1 MVSVGWIT
9 GLQRSGKIM
18 IEMLE
23 APDHVMAVRLSGRL
37 SGGDMDELT
46 AALEAKLARHPR
58 IGIVADLTPMAGMTL
73 EALAKDIR
81 YNISKLGDWKRFPRE
96 AVITDSSWVRAAMS
110 ALDPVVPHVEVRS
123 FASTERETA
132 VSWAA
137 DFDPRASARS

>member
-1 MVSVGWIT
+1 
-9 GLQRSGKIM
+9 M
-18 IEMLE
+18 IEILE
-23 APDHVMAVRLSGRL
+23 APDHVMAVRLAGRL

-96 AVITDSSWVRAAMS
+96 AVITDSAWVRAAMS

-123 FASTERETA
+123 FAPADRDAA

-137 DFDPRASARS
+137 DFEPKARAEH